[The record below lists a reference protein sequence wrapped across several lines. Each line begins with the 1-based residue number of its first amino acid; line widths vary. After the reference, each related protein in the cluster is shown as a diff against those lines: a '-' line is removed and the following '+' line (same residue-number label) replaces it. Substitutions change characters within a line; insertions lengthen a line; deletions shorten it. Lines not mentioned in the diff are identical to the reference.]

1 MGKNDANNDA
11 PEDPTPVAFTRPTD
25 QLSHSEDVTETTD
38 ANIQSFVRRRVQ
50 ENYRPKEEEGETT
63 S

>member
-1 MGKNDANNDA
+1 MDKNDDNNDA

-25 QLSHSEDVTETTD
+25 QFSHSGDGLEATD

-50 ENYRPKEEEGETT
+50 ENYRPEKDEGETT

>member
-1 MGKNDANNDA
+1 MGKNDDNNDA

-25 QLSHSEDVTETTD
+25 QLSQSGDGLETTD

-50 ENYRPKEEEGETT
+50 ENYPPKKDGGETT